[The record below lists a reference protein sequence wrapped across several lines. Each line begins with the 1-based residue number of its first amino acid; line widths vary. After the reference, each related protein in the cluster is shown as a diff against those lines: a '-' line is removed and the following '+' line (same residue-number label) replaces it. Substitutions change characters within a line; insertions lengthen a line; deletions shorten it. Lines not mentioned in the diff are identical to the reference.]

1 MPSPMPAHHS
11 VTAFVADA
19 VLWSRSGDEAVAL
32 RLFRSHHSGVAR
44 DVSAAYAVLAAREGS
59 LRDAIARGRL
69 ALPAADRDAVIAFAR
84 ALDRLRERASAD
96 DDALDATIREAFA
109 LATFETAEYPIPAE
123 IELTESLDAERAA
136 PVRAPQARFSASA
149 LNAYVECPRKW
160 FYRYACAAIEDP
172 GSSASFYGT
181 AFHLAL
187 EWFHETFDRPSA
199 AQETQMREAIPGFV
213 ERAFAV
219 HRDDFETRVEYALQL
234 RRAKRTARQYVAWL
248 IDRAKRSPFTVIGRE
263 LPIAMKI
270 EGFDF
275 IGYIDRLD
283 RDERGMVSVIDY
295 KTGSIATSAAEYR
308 DAVRSF
314 EDFQLPF
321 YYWAREAEGD
331 RVSTL
336 ALVPLKDSLID
347 VRPIELEVLPFAR
360 DDGRKRD
367 GSPYG
372 TISVSDLER
381 SRAKMV
387 QICREL
393 TDGSLSHFP
402 VTSDPSACTY
412 CAYGTACNDR
422 PAPAEEKFG
431 R

>member
-1 MPSPMPAHHS
+1 MSAHHS
-11 VTAFVADA
+11 VIAFVADA
-19 VLWSRSGDEAVAL
+19 LLWSRSGDEAVAL
-32 RLFRSHHSGVAR
+32 RLFRSRHSGVAH
-44 DVSAAYAVLAAREGS
+44 DVAAAYVVVASRDDG
-59 LRDAIARGRL
+59 LRAAIARGRL
-69 ALPAADRDAVIAFAR
+69 ALPAPDRDTVIAFAR
-84 ALDRLRERASAD
+84 ALDRLRDAAQSD
-96 DDALDATIREAFA
+96 DDTVETLIHE
-109 LATFETAEYPIPAE
+109 TFGLNISESHAYELPTDIA
-123 IELTESLDAERAA
+123 LTEPADVEPST
-136 PVRAPQARFSASA
+136 PVRATQARFSASA

-160 FYRYACAAIEDP
+160 FYRYACGAIEDA

-187 EWFHETFDRPSA
+187 EWFHETFERPSPA
-199 AQETQMREAIPGFV
+199 DETHMRDAIPGFV
-213 ERAFAV
+213 ERAFAA
-219 HRDDFETRVEYALQL
+219 HRDDFETRVEYTLQL
-234 RRAKRTARQYVAWL
+234 RRAQRTAQQYVTWL
-248 IDRAKRSPFTVIGRE
+248 IERARRTPFTVIGRE
-263 LPIAMKI
+263 LPIAMQI

-308 DAVRSF
+308 DEVRSF
-314 EDFQLPF
+314 SDFQLPF
-321 YYWAREAEGD
+321 YYWAREAAGD

-336 ALVPLKDSLID
+336 ALVPLKDSLLD
-347 VRPIELEVLPFAR
+347 VRPVELEVLPFAR
-360 DDGRKRD
+360 EEGRKRD
-367 GSPYG
+367 ASPYG

-393 TDGSLSHFP
+393 TDGSLSRFP
-402 VTSDPSACTY
+402 VTSDPSVCTY
-412 CAYGTACNDR
+412 CAYATACNDR

>member
-1 MPSPMPAHHS
+1 MSAHHS

-19 VLWSRSGDEAVAL
+19 VLWSRSGDETVAL
-32 RLFRSHHSGVAR
+32 RLFRSRHSGVDH
-44 DVSAAYAVLAAREGS
+44 DVAAAYAVVASRDDG
-59 LRDAIARGRL
+59 LRAAIARGRL
-69 ALPAADRDAVIAFAR
+69 ALPASDRDTVIAFAR
-84 ALDRLRERASAD
+84 ALDRLRDAAQSD
-96 DDALDATIREAFA
+96 DDAVAALTRETFGLETFA
-109 LATFETAEYPIPAE
+109 PSAYEPPAA
-123 IELTESLDAERAA
+123 IELTEPVDAEPPA
-136 PVRAPQARFSASA
+136 PVRATQARFSASA

-160 FYRYACAAIEDP
+160 FYRYACGAVEDA

-187 EWFHETFDRPSA
+187 EWFHETFDRPVPSD
-199 AQETQMREAIPGFV
+199 ETRMRDAIPGFI

-234 RRAKRTARQYVAWL
+234 RRAQRTARQYVTWL
-248 IDRAKRSPFTVIGRE
+248 VERARRTPFTVIGRE
-263 LPIAMKI
+263 LPIAMQI

-283 RDERGMVSVIDY
+283 RDERGTVSVIDY

-308 DAVRSF
+308 DEVRSF
-314 EDFQLPF
+314 SDFQLPF
-321 YYWAREAEGD
+321 YYWAREAAGD

-336 ALVPLKDSLID
+336 ALIPLKDSLLD
-347 VRPIELEVLPFAR
+347 VRPVELEVLPFAR
-360 DDGRKRD
+360 DEGRKRD
-367 GSPYG
+367 DSPYG

-393 TDGSLSHFP
+393 TDGSLSRFP

-412 CAYGTACNDR
+412 CAYAIACNDR

>member
-1 MPSPMPAHHS
+1 MAAHHS

-19 VLWSRSGDEAVAL
+19 VLWSRSGDETVAL
-32 RLFRSHHSGVAR
+32 RLFRSRHSGVAH
-44 DVSAAYAVLAAREGS
+44 DVSAAYAVVASRDDG
-59 LRDAIARGRL
+59 LRAAIARGRL
-69 ALPAADRDAVIAFAR
+69 ALPAPDRDAVIAFAR
-84 ALDRLRERASAD
+84 ALDRLRDAASHGDDTLRA
-96 DDALDATIREAFA
+96 LIHETFG
-109 LATFETAEYPIPAE
+109 LATFAPVACETPTAIALAEPA
-123 IELTESLDAERAA
+123 DAEPSA
-136 PVRAPQARFSASA
+136 PVRATQPRFSASA

-160 FYRYACAAIEDP
+160 FYRYACGAIEDP

-187 EWFHETFDRPSA
+187 EWFHETFERPSPA
-199 AQETQMREAIPGFV
+199 DEARMREAIPGFI
-213 ERAFAV
+213 ERAFLV

-234 RRAKRTARQYVAWL
+234 RRAQRTARQYVTWL
-248 IDRAKRSPFTVIGRE
+248 VERARRTPFTVIGRE
-263 LPIAMKI
+263 LPIAMQI

-308 DAVRSF
+308 DEVRSF
-314 EDFQLPF
+314 SDFQLPF
-321 YYWAREAEGD
+321 YYWAREAAGD

-336 ALVPLKDSLID
+336 ALIPLKDSLLD

-367 GSPYG
+367 ASAYG
-372 TISVSDLER
+372 TIAVSDLER

-393 TDGSLSHFP
+393 TDGSLSRFP

-412 CAYGTACNDR
+412 CAYATACNDR
-422 PAPAEEKFG
+422 PPAAEEKFG